1 MRLALGLLIAAGVD
15 INAEDDFGDTA
26 LNNFQWPDGH
36 PSLYADILRAY
47 GAR

>member
-1 MRLALGLLIAAGVD
+1 MRFALALLIAAGVD

-26 LNNFQWPDGH
+26 RESFQWHDGH
-36 PSLYADILRAY
+36 PSLYADSLRPY